1 MVEATFRLRNE
12 EDTATRVK
20 RINVAFT
27 NRAFQFGF
35 KTDRRKICR
44 LAGVCGG
51 AGLAFAVQPF
61 RKFGNRGISLA
72 LVLFSKDRCLG

>member
-1 MVEATFRLRNE
+1 M
-12 EDTATRVK
+12 K

-27 NRAFQFGF
+27 DWAFQLGF

-44 LAGVCGG
+44 FAGVGG
-51 AGLAFAVQPF
+51 GDRLAFAVQPF